1 MQTITLTLGGMNC
14 GSCVSRV
21 EQLLS
26 STTGI
31 QQAEVNLAANSA
43 RFDFTTTEE
52 LRSVSA
58 QLDKAGYPAKRE
70 ERQLQLKG
78 MNCGSCV
85 RRAEQALMNV
95 AGVLSAEVNLASQQA
110 RITLLKGADEQL
122 VLDALANAGYPG
134 QWLDAGKHQDGE
146 QTSELRKERAWLILA
161 VAFALLTAVLGAFLD
176 DPCPLWQSQFY
187 AAALAPAGA
196 CLDSAVHLWRTLLQG
211 SLACAA

>member
-146 QTSELRKERAWLILA
+146 QTSELRK
-161 VAFALLTAVLGAFLD
+161 D